1 MGPTRNRIVDAALF
15 PRQYTPMKSRVKH
28 KGIAVVLFLAM
39 LLPGAAVL
47 LAQDAP
53 ETVYGWDVDPWE
65 LNPRGL
71 YALGWAPTGLFAYA
85 TYSNYDE
92 AMGPGIN
99 LVVVVQNMIT
109 DEIVDRLSI
118 SEPRS
123 TEPSFEEAWEFG
135 RDRIAAFLD
144 SYQIERSGTSLERF
158 PHRHGNTRFD
168 ADLQLDGDPE
178 EDPVFG
184 SIRGYQV
191 WIESSSGGSKRIT
204 GAVSQS
210 SYGGYIAVEIPGYF
224 ASPFEPRLAVLIVE
238 VNRGWEG
245 PPNDLG
251 YTLSG
256 AHLERGF

>member
-1 MGPTRNRIVDAALF
+1 
-15 PRQYTPMKSRVKH
+15 MKSRVNH
-28 KGIAVVLFLAM
+28 RGIAVVLFLAM
-39 LLPGAAVL
+39 LLPGASGL

-53 ETVYGWDVDPWE
+53 EAVYGWDVDPWE
-65 LNPRGL
+65 LKPHGL

-118 SEPRS
+118 SESRS
-123 TEPSFEEAWEFG
+123 TEPSFEEAWQFRHIHVIEF
-135 RDRIAAFLD
+135 LE
-144 SYQIERSGTSLERF
+144 SYDITNVGTTLHPF
-158 PHRHGNTRFD
+158 PHRRDDTRFD
-168 ADLQLDGDPE
+168 VDLRLDGNPE
-178 EDPVFG
+178 DDPVFG
-184 SIRGYQV
+184 AIRGYEA

-210 SYGGYIAVEIPGYF
+210 SIGGFLSVETPGYF

-238 VNRGWEG
+238 VTRGWEG

-256 AHLERGF
+256 AHLDRGF